1 MRCFWQSPPRVS
13 ILRMRVLARCLL
25 TAIVTLILA
34 APGHLA
40 AQDKPS
46 SSSAGAQVAKA
57 VGVIKSIQADSIT
70 VAAES
75 GGGDIIA
82 KLTGSTKILRVPPG
96 EKDLKNATAL
106 EAQDLQPGDRVLV
119 RGPAV
124 TGGDG
129 HAEVVTITA
138 LAVIVVKQADVA
150 VKQQHDLDD
159 WQKRGVDGIVTK
171 VDAATGTI
179 TISRGGIGARQS
191 VAVHIGKNTI
201 LRRYPPG
208 SAKYEDAKPAPV
220 GEGMAQIGIVQ
231 IKVGDQFHARGTRN
245 PDGSD
250 VIAEE
255 VVSGTFPIIEGT
267 IKTVDAA
274 GNTVTVQDA
283 IRKTAV
289 VVAVPPDSLMWKLP
303 AEMDQR
309 FARQLKAAAGGGSG
323 DQPGGNG
330 QGTTPQSAP
339 PGTGGTRPGTEWQ
352 VRRGQGAGQ
361 GPGSGG
367 NGPPDL
373 QRMFQRA
380 LSHLPNCK
388 LADLQKGDIVY
399 ILATEDGNSDTVR
412 AIKLL
417 AGVEAILTAS
427 PNRSSSLLSSWSLG
441 APNGESEAAQ

>member
-1 MRCFWQSPPRVS
+1 M
-13 ILRMRVLARCLL
+13 A
-25 TAIVTLILA
+25 TLILA
-34 APGHLA
+34 APGYVV

-46 SSSAGAQVAKA
+46 GSSAGAQVAKA

-70 VAAES
+70 VAAEAGS
-75 GGGDIIA
+75 EGGGDIIA

-96 EKDLKNATAL
+96 EKDLKNATVL
-106 EAQDLQPGDRVLV
+106 EVQDLQPGDRVLV
-119 RGPAV
+119 RGQAAA
-124 TGGDG
+124 GGDG
-129 HAEVVTITA
+129 HAAVITITA

-179 TISRGGIGARQS
+179 TISRGGTGANQS
-191 VAVHIGKNTI
+191 VAVHISKNTI

-220 GEGMAQIGIVQ
+220 GEGMAQI
-231 IKVGDQFHARGTRN
+231 KVGDQFHARGTRS

-250 VIAEE
+250 VSAEE

-309 FARQLKAAAGGGSG
+309 FARQLKGGAGGESG

-330 QGTTPQSAP
+330 QGRAGQSAP
-339 PGTGGTRPGTEWQ
+339 PGTGGARTGTEWQ
-352 VRRGQGAGQ
+352 ARRGRGAGT
-361 GPGSGG
+361 GG

-380 LSHLPNCK
+380 LSRLPNCK

-399 ILATEDGNSDTVR
+399 ILATEDGNSDAVR

-427 PNRSSSLLSSWSLG
+427 PSRSSSLLSSWSLN
-441 APNGESEAAQ
+441 APGGESEAAQ

>member
-1 MRCFWQSPPRVS
+1 MH
-13 ILRMRVLARCLL
+13 ILARCLL

-34 APGHLA
+34 APGYVV

-46 SSSAGAQVAKA
+46 GSSAGAHVAKA
-57 VGVIKSIQADSIT
+57 VGVIKSIQADSVT

-75 GGGDIIA
+75 GGDIIA

-119 RGPAV
+119 RGPV
-124 TGGDG
+124 VSGGDG
-129 HAEVVTITA
+129 NAGVVTITITA
-138 LAVIVVKQADVA
+138 LAVIVVKQSDLAL
-150 VKQQHDLDD
+150 KQQHDLDD
-159 WQKRGVDGIVTK
+159 WQKRGVDGIVTR

-179 TISRGGIGARQS
+179 TISRGGTGANQS

-208 SAKYEDAKPAPV
+208 SAKYEDAKAAPV
-220 GEGMAQIGIVQ
+220 GEGMAQIAITQ
-231 IKVGDQFHARGTRN
+231 IKVGDQFHARGARN
-245 PDGSD
+245 PEGSD

-309 FARQLKAAAGGGSG
+309 FARQLKGAAGGGGG
-323 DQPGGNG
+323 DEAGGNG
-330 QGTTPQSAP
+330 RGTAGQSAP
-339 PGTGGTRPGTEWQ
+339 PGSGGARNGTEWQ
-352 VRRGQGAGQ
+352 ARRGQGAGQ

-380 LSHLPNCK
+380 LSRLPNCK

-399 ILATEDGNSDTVR
+399 ILATADGNSDTVR

-441 APNGESEAAQ
+441 APNAESDAAQ

>member
-1 MRCFWQSPPRVS
+1 MRCFGQSSPRVCGPRVHV
-13 ILRMRVLARCLL
+13 LGTRVLARCLI

-34 APGHLA
+34 APGYVV

-46 SSSAGAQVAKA
+46 GSSAGAQVAKA

-70 VAAES
+70 VAAEAA
-75 GGGDIIA
+75 GDGDIIA

-106 EAQDLQPGDRVLV
+106 QVQDLQPGDRVLV
-119 RGPAV
+119 RGQAA

-129 HAEVVTITA
+129 HTVVITA

-179 TISRGGIGARQS
+179 TISRGGTGANQS

-220 GEGMAQIGIVQ
+220 GEGMAQI
-231 IKVGDQFHARGTRN
+231 KVGDQFHARGARN

-309 FARQLKAAAGGGSG
+309 FARQLKGAAGGGSG

-330 QGTTPQSAP
+330 QGTAGQSAP
-339 PGTGGTRPGTEWQ
+339 PGTGGARTGTEWQ
-352 VRRGQGAGQ
+352 ARRGQGAG
-361 GPGSGG
+361 PG

-399 ILATEDGNSDTVR
+399 ILATEDGNSDAVR

-441 APNGESEAAQ
+441 APGGESEAAQ